1 MSKDVIINGTTYSG
15 ISSILVPILNGTAT
29 FVDSDEATG
38 PSEPELVKTY
48 NYQLG
53 NYYVENVFTQYK
65 CGIYIVVQDFAPI
78 IGTTSDK
85 QGLIRGIFLYTEN
98 TIYGVSCGY
107 RKDQKK
113 LYSTGNILSRTSPG
127 IGNNALQDAPGCSQV
142 NAGGATEGHTVKIYE
157 LQLPDSFASIIDGWY
172 TENAETE
179 SV

>member
-1 MSKDVIINGTTYSG
+1 MSKDVIINGTTYNG
-15 ISSILVPILNGTAT
+15 ISNILVPILNGTAT

-38 PSEPELVKTY
+38 SSEPELVKTY
-48 NYQLG
+48 NYQVG
-53 NYYVENVFTQYK
+53 TPYVKDVFTKYK

-78 IGTTSDK
+78 IGTTSDE

-107 RKDQKK
+107 RKDQHN
-113 LYSTGNILSRTSPG
+113 LYSVGNILSRTSPG
-127 IGNNALQDAPGCSQV
+127 IGNNALIDAPGCNQANS
-142 NAGGATEGHTVKIYE
+142 GGPTEGHTIKIYE
-157 LQLPDSFASIIDGWY
+157 LPLPDSFASIIDGWY

>member
-1 MSKDVIINGTTYSG
+1 MSKDVIINGTTYNG

-38 PSEPELVKTY
+38 SSEPELVKTY
-48 NYQLG
+48 NYQVG
-53 NYYVENVFTQYK
+53 TPYVRDVFTKYK

-85 QGLIRGIFLYTEN
+85 RGLIRGIFLYTEN

-107 RKDQKK
+107 RKDQKRV
-113 LYSTGNILSRTSPG
+113 YSTGDIVSRTSPG
-127 IGNNALQDAPGCSQV
+127 IGNNALIDAPGTQKPNS
-142 NAGGATEGHTVKIYE
+142 GAAIEGHTVKIYE
-157 LQLPDSFASIIDGWY
+157 LPLPDSFTSIIDGWY

>member
-1 MSKDVIINGTTYSG
+1 MSKDVIINGTTYNG

-38 PSEPELVKTY
+38 SSEPELVKTY
-48 NYQLG
+48 NYQVG
-53 NYYVENVFTQYK
+53 NTYARDVFTKYK
-65 CGIYIVVQDFAPI
+65 CGIYITVQDFAPI

-113 LYSTGNILSRTSPG
+113 LYSSSNILSRTSPG
-127 IGNNALQDAPGCSQV
+127 IGNNALIDAPGNNQANSG
-142 NAGGATEGHTVKIYE
+142 AATEGHTVKIYE
-157 LQLPDSFASIIDGWY
+157 LPLPDSFTSIIDGWY

>member
-38 PSEPELVKTY
+38 SSEPELVKTY
-48 NYQLG
+48 NYQVG
-53 NYYVENVFTQYK
+53 TSFQNNVFTQYK

-78 IGTTSDK
+78 IGTTNDK
-85 QGLIRGIFLYTEN
+85 SGLMRGIMIYTEN
-98 TIYGVSCGY
+98 TVYGVTCGY
-107 RKDQKK
+107 RKDQMK
-113 LYSTGNILSRTSPG
+113 LFCTGNIRSRTSPG
-127 IGNNALQDAPGCSQV
+127 IGNNALQDIPS
-142 NAGGATEGHTVKIYE
+142 NNLSGGVIEGHTVKIYE
-157 LQLPDSFASIIDGWY
+157 LPLPDSFASIIDGWY